1 MADILMP
8 RLSDTMEEGVVSA
21 WVKKVG
27 DDVRA
32 GDVLVE
38 IETDKAV
45 MEHEAYEDGVLA
57 EIVVGEGE
65 AAPIGAP
72 IARLQ
77 VAGEPAAAPT
87 PAAPAAAPEPPAPAA
102 EPERPLILES
112 SRDQSG
118 EAASNTTETPR
129 STNGV
134 AAAESAD
141 GASAVQGGRIP
152 SSPLARRDA
161 REHGIDLSTVTGTG
175 PGGRIIRADVEAARQ
190 ALTIAAAS
198 AASAPT
204 GAATAPAASATPTTS
219 VPVAIDPADD
229 EVLPLSSVRRTIAR
243 RLTESMQSAPH
254 FYVTKT
260 VDASALTAFRAQLNE
275 RLVAAGRPKVSV
287 NDIVIRAVAVVLR
300 DHPVLNSSFAGD
312 SVVRHGRIHVGMAVA
327 AESGLVV
334 PVVRDA
340 DRKSLTQI
348 AGETRELA
356 GKARERKLGLD
367 EMTGGTFTVSNLGM
381 FGIDHF
387 TAVINPPEAAI
398 LAVGAVRSEA
408 GVRDG
413 EVAVVERMTYTLS
426 SDHRVVDGAQAAEF
440 VRDLSTVLE
449 DPWLAVA

>member
-57 EIVVGEGE
+57 EIVVGEGA

-72 IARLQ
+72 IARLR
-77 VAGEPAAAPT
+77 VAGEVAAAPT
-87 PAAPAAAPEPPAPAA
+87 AEPEPAPAA
-102 EPERPLILES
+102 EPTAEAPS
-112 SRDQSG
+112 SRDQPG
-118 EAASNTTETPR
+118 EAAPNPTETPR

-134 AAAESAD
+134 GAVSPD

-161 REHGIDLSTVTGTG
+161 REHGIDLNTVTGTG
-175 PGGRIIRADVEAARQ
+175 PGGRIIRADVEAARRSL
-190 ALTIAAAS
+190 ATAATATGTAAPTGAEAAPVPS
-198 AASAPT
+198 SGPAASAP
-204 GAATAPAASATPTTS
+204 PTVS
-219 VPVAIDPADD
+219 VPVAIDPVDD

-243 RLTESMQSAPH
+243 RLTESMQGAPH

>member
-72 IARLQ
+72 IARLR

-87 PAAPAAAPEPPAPAA
+87 PAAPAEQPEPEPAT
-102 EPERPLILES
+102 EHPLILEF
-112 SRDQSG
+112 SRDSSG
-118 EAASNTTETPR
+118 ESPSNSAETPR

-134 AAAESAD
+134 P
-141 GASAVQGGRIP
+141 AVQGGRVP

-161 REHGIDLSTVTGTG
+161 REYGIDLSTVTGTG
-175 PGGRIIRADVEAARQ
+175 PGGRIIRADVEVARR
-190 ALTIAAAS
+190 AAATATS
-198 AASAPT
+198 AAAPTPT
-204 GAATAPAASATPTTS
+204 GAEAAPTSATSAAPTTLA
-219 VPVAIDPADD
+219 VDPVDD

-381 FGIDHF
+381 YGIDHF